1 MQATSEGLQKERDFY
16 FQKLRQVEVV
26 AQEAIEAARAAAGA
40 GDAQLD
46 EAQVPI
52 AARHVLDILY
62 ATEVCLCL
70 ASYILVPDAGTP
82 LEDLVVQY
90 SSSKPQS
97 LPA

>member
-26 AQEAIEAARAAAGA
+26 AQETIEAARAAA

-52 AARHVLDILY
+52 AARSVLDILY
-62 ATEVCLCL
+62 ATEVCLC
-70 ASYILVPDAGTP
+70 
-82 LEDLVVQY
+82 
-90 SSSKPQS
+90 
-97 LPA
+97 